1 MTSAT
6 DICPCCYSRT
16 LTGRRHFQI
25 CDVCYWEDDGQDD
38 VDADEVLGGP
48 NGTLSLTQG
57 RANYA
62 TLRASDHLDRAL

>member
-25 CDVCYWEDDGQDD
+25 CEVCYWEDDANAG
-38 VDADEVLGGP
+38 EVFGGP